1 MGDAK
6 RRANEIAKLKG
17 RLDAWRAGLSSEERV
32 ISEVAERLD
41 ARLVRGMPFT
51 EGCYHLAFFM
61 THHLA
66 LQRITVKPV
75 IGWINDGLWDG
86 VASHSWIEYEGKI
99 TDTSL
104 TCTSHPEVAPTGA
117 LIVQGFVLRP
127 GQASYTYFQND
138 DPDAARMR
146 QWVASQPKW
155 ASIQAHK
162 EAEHQKMLQIAQ
174 DGLIEHY
181 LAMAPAGSRYADIAK
196 LIA

>member
-6 RRANEIAKLKG
+6 RRAIEIARLKG
-17 RLDAWRAGLSSEERV
+17 RVDAWRAGLSSEERV
-32 ISEVAERLD
+32 ISDVAERLD

-66 LQRITVKPV
+66 LQGITVKPV

-86 VASHSWIEYEGKI
+86 VASHAWIEYEGKI

-138 DPDAARMR
+138 DPNAARMR
-146 QWVASQPKW
+146 KWVASQPQY

-162 EAEHQKMLQIAQ
+162 EAEHQGMLKIAQ
-174 DGLIEHY
+174 DGLFEHY
-181 LAMAPAGSRYADIAK
+181 FSMAPVGSKYPDIAK